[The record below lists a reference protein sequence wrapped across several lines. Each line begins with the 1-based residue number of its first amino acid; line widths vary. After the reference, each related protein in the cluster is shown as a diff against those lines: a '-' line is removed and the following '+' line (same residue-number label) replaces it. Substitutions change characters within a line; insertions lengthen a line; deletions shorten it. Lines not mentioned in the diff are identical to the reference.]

1 MKKVIPMLLCF
12 VLFSLCMFTGCGE
25 NVQQTE
31 APGEGS
37 TPVETTEV
45 PATLE
50 TEEAIPVAT
59 AETGNPT
66 TETTTAPTTPEATEP
81 PTEEPAVV
89 PTATE
94 TVTPTTEENPPSA
107 MEEIQR
113 QLEEGNALCAIAF
126 LGSCDGSF
134 SEVQA
139 YLEDSGM
146 VDAYPILGGLDGDLF
161 LETAGSELYL
171 IVQREDVDLSIYEQ
185 SMDPETGEMLTGDL
199 RAVYIAPAPFLLR
212 CNLSDIIPN
221 LLLSLE
227 STTGETL
234 EYSPF
239 ISLRDGS
246 VSVTEGILDL
256 TDYSLIYG
264 DLWEREE
271 E

>member
-1 MKKVIPMLLCF
+1 MKKVIAILLCF
-12 VLFSLCMFTGCGE
+12 VLFSMCMFTGCAE
-25 NVQQTE
+25 DVQQTE
-31 APGEGS
+31 APAEGS
-37 TPVETTEV
+37 TSVETTEAIV
-45 PATLE
+45 TPE
-50 TEEAIPVAT
+50 SEESVMITT
-59 AETGNPT
+59 AETTPPT
-66 TETTTAPTTPEATEP
+66 TEETTAPTTVEP
-81 PTEEPAVV
+81 TTEEPTVV
-89 PTATE
+89 PTAAE
-94 TVTPTTEENPPSA
+94 TVAPTTEENELSA

-146 VDAYPILGGLDGDLF
+146 VDAYPILEGLSEDLF

-171 IVQREDVDLSIYEQ
+171 IVQREDVDISVYEQ
-185 SMDPETGEMLTGDL
+185 GMDPETGEMLTGDL
-199 RAVYIAPAPFLLR
+199 RSVLIGPAPFLLR
-212 CNLSDIIPN
+212 CNISDIMPN
-221 LLLSLE
+221 LLLTLG
-227 STTGETL
+227 STTGEKL

-271 E
+271 

>member
-1 MKKVIPMLLCF
+1 
-12 VLFSLCMFTGCGE
+12 MFTGCAE

-31 APGEGS
+31 APTEGS
-37 TPVETTEV
+37 TPVETTDAHV
-45 PATLE
+45 TLE
-50 TEEAIPVAT
+50 TEELVLITT
-59 AETGNPT
+59 AETTSPT
-66 TETTTAPTTPEATEP
+66 TEATTAPTTVEATE
-81 PTEEPAVV
+81 T
-89 PTATE
+89 
-94 TVTPTTEENPPSA
+94 TTEENELSA

-113 QLEEGNALCAIAF
+113 QLEDGNALCAIAF

-146 VDAYPILGGLDGDLF
+146 VDTYPILEGLSGDIF

-171 IVQREDVDLSIYEQ
+171 IVQREDVEISMYEQ
-185 SMDPETGEMLTGDL
+185 SMDPETGEMMTGDL
-199 RAVYIAPAPFLLR
+199 RALFIAPAPFLLR
-212 CNLSDIIPN
+212 CNISDIIPN
-221 LLLSLE
+221 ILLSLG
-227 STTGETL
+227 STTGEKL

-271 E
+271 

>member
-1 MKKVIPMLLCF
+1 MKKVIAILLCF
-12 VLFSLCMFTGCGE
+12 VLFSMCMFTGCAE
-25 NVQQTE
+25 EVQQTE
-31 APGEGS
+31 APTEGNTS
-37 TPVETTEV
+37 VETTE
-45 PATLE
+45 ATVTPE
-50 TEEAIPVAT
+50 PEESVMITT
-59 AETGNPT
+59 AETTSPT
-66 TETTTAPTTPEATEP
+66 TEATTVPTTVEATEP
-81 PTEEPAVV
+81 TTEEPTIV

-94 TVTPTTEENPPSA
+94 TIVPTTETIELSV

-146 VDAYPILGGLDGDLF
+146 VDAYPILEGLSEDLF

-171 IVQREDVDLSIYEQ
+171 IVQREDVDISVYEQ
-185 SMDPETGEMLTGDL
+185 GMDPETGEMLTGDL
-199 RAVYIAPAPFLLR
+199 RAVFIAPAPFLLR
-212 CNLSDIIPN
+212 CNISDIIPN
-221 LLLSLE
+221 ILLTLG
-227 STTGETL
+227 STRGEKL

-271 E
+271 